1 MSSLFK
7 NLFIALCIS
16 GLLAVLYYLATHTGN
31 GGDETGIDNSEVTQK
46 TNKILADINRMN
58 QYSMDVSIMD
68 DERFKTLHDFD
79 IAIPDVTTGR
89 TNPFAPIE

>member
-7 NLFIALCIS
+7 NLFIALCIT
-16 GLLAVLYYLATHTGN
+16 GLLGVLYYLATRTGS
-31 GGDETGIDNSEVTQK
+31 GVDETGIDNSEVTQK

-68 DERFKTLHDFD
+68 DERFKTLHDFS
-79 IAIPDVTTGR
+79 IPIPDVTTGR